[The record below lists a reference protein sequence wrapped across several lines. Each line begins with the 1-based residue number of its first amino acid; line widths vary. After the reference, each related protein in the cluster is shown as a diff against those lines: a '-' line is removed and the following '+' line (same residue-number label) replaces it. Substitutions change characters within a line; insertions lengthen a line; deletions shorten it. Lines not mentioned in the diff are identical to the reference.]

1 MLYIQFIVRLVTR
14 NMLARLCRRLEFE
27 KKEHEDAI
35 RLGQEK
41 KSAIAEHIFAQK
53 ELHEIEWASLTVID
67 QARGTRERKIREA
80 IHIEQRNPRINR
92 DKGVEKSNTWN
103 AILETT
109 LNNS

>member
-1 MLYIQFIVRLVTR
+1 MW
-14 NMLARLCRRLEFE
+14 

-35 RLGQEK
+35 RLGQLK
-41 KSAIAEHIFAQK
+41 KSAIAEHIQAQRDF
-53 ELHEIEWASLTVID
+53 HEIDWASLRVID

-80 IHIEQRNPRINR
+80 KHIEQRNPRINR